1 MVCLEGTMKRFKNCQ
16 KMTELMS
23 LSQDEPLTLSQKMMV
38 RFHLLMCPE
47 CARFDKN
54 NEILKMMIKQH
65 KNLNDDLS

>member
-1 MVCLEGTMKRFKNCQ
+1 
-16 KMTELMS
+16 MTELMS